1 MGRIPDNELKILKEI
16 EQECLLKKSEYLKF
30 KKENMHIDTIESAFD
45 YLAKLFSKFTIF
57 EPIMAEKGEL
67 ASTSSD
73 THYRGRDLEACLGG
87 SFDGK
92 PLPDF
97 DWGELKC
104 IETKSYGELVQV
116 ITCGT
121 IFSAISKPKGEYT
134 IPENYYHSNFYKK
147 MKDAILIGY
156 LKKGKQLGCIVN
168 SLSHFSINNPK
179 WEEKLKEDWESISSE
194 MVSAIEKFK
203 RDGEEKASG
212 ICKSDTNGTRRPHG
226 LLGIRS
232 DGVIITKKFFRE
244 ITGETSS
251 RPVLYNQC

>member
-1 MGRIPDNELKILKEI
+1 MARIPTNEYKILKTEI
-16 EQECLLKKSEYLKF
+16 EQKSLLKKSEYLKF
-30 KKENMHIDTIESAFD
+30 KKENMNIDTIGSTFD

-57 EPIMAEKGEL
+57 EAIMAEKGEL

-104 IETKSYGELVQV
+104 IETKSYGELEQV
-116 ITCGT
+116 ITCGR
-121 IFSAISKPKGEYT
+121 IFTKSKGDYVIK
-134 IPENYYHSNFYKK
+134 ENYYDSAFYQK

-156 LKKGKQLGCIVN
+156 LKEGKQLGCIVN

-179 WEEKLKEDWESISSE
+179 WKEKVKEDWESISSE
-194 MVSAIEKFK
+194 MLSSIEKFK
-203 RDGEEKASG
+203 MDGVSKPSG
-212 ICKSDTNGTRRPHG
+212 ICKSDSNGTRRPHG

-244 ITGETSS
+244 ITGEASS

>member
-1 MGRIPDNELKILKEI
+1 MARIPANELKILKEI
-16 EQECLLKKSEYLKF
+16 EQECLLKKPEYLKF

-45 YLAKLFSKFTIF
+45 YLEKLFSKFTIF
-57 EPIMAEKGEL
+57 EAIMAERGYL
-67 ASTSSD
+67 NSTDND
-73 THYRGRDLEACLGG
+73 THYRGRALELCLDG

-92 PLPDF
+92 PIPDF

-116 ITCGT
+116 MTCGT
-121 IFSAISKPKGEYT
+121 IFTKSNGDYVIKED
-134 IPENYYHSNFYKK
+134 YHDSTFYQK
-147 MKDAILIGY
+147 MKNAVLIGY
-156 LKKGKQLGCIVN
+156 LKEGKQLGSKVN

-179 WEEKLKEDWESISSE
+179 WKERLKEDWESISSE
-194 MVSAIEKFK
+194 MISAIEKFK
-203 RDGEEKASG
+203 IDGEKKASG

-226 LLGIRS
+226 LLGIRT